1 MAGTFLLGERKVR
14 PGAYFRRERAGFT
27 VEGAINGI
35 LAVVFQ
41 SNWGPLNEVVDLD
54 QSMLNNVDEY
64 FGYGNGVTAIQ
75 EALIGGATTVRCV
88 RVGAESGDNAGSC
101 AKVTLKTAD
110 STPKDAVTIT
120 AKYPGSRRF
129 AISVGDD
136 LATGKR
142 RVDVL
147 HTTTVIE
154 SYLFDADGNAAK
166 DKDEAS
172 LLVAAMKTSRFF
184 VAELKNKGTLADT
197 TQTDLTGG
205 ADPTV
210 GQNAYSNGLD
220 KLERYRWN
228 VIISDS
234 DSAAIRNLI
243 VNFANTS
250 YQTGHLGMACVADT
264 KNRVF
269 DNESNDIDATGKIQI
284 GASFNDEKVVYIP
297 DGWVANDGTEFDG
310 WRAAARIGGMIAAS
324 ETNASLTHTVIK
336 GAVRLINDRTNGEI
350 IKGEQ
355 HGCLMLSR
363 NEFDQVWIDNAIN
376 TLVTCDTDQD
386 EGWKKIR
393 RTKCRFELIDRVSRT
408 HDNLI
413 GKLNNDD
420 NGRATI
426 VAAANRIIREMSAE
440 GKLLPESYIE
450 IDEGHPP
457 TGDSVWLRHNI
468 LDIDSIEKIMNTFV
482 FRYGQSFDET

>member
-1 MAGTFLLGERKVR
+1 MAGTFLYGERKVR

-41 SNWGPLNEVVDLD
+41 SNWGPLNEEFDVD
-54 QSMLNNVDEY
+54 QTMLNNLEDYYGTGEGVD
-64 FGYGNGVTAIQ
+64 AIR
-75 EALIGGATTVRCV
+75 EGLIGGATTVRCV
-88 RVGAESGDNAGSC
+88 RVGGTGGAQ
-101 AKVTLKTAD
+101 AKVMLKTSD
-110 STPKDAVTIT
+110 STPKDAVEIA
-120 AKYPGSRRF
+120 AKYEGNRDFS
-129 AISVGDD
+129 IVVDD
-136 LATGKR
+136 ELATDRR
-142 RVDVL
+142 RVKIITGTSVFQQF
-147 HTTTVIE
+147 T
-154 SYLFDADGNAAK
+154 FAKGGNAAK
-166 DKDEAS
+166 NQDEAS
-172 LLVAAMKTSRFF
+172 LLVAAMANNRFF
-184 VAELKNKGTLADT
+184 VATLKNKGALAT
-197 TQTDLTGG
+197 VTQQAFTGG
-205 ADPTV
+205 ANPTV
-210 GQNAYSNGLD
+210 TTDSYSKGTD
-220 KLERYRWN
+220 VLERFRWN
-228 VIISDS
+228 VIVADTNSTEV
-234 DSAAIRNLI
+234 RTML

-250 YQTGHLGMACVADT
+250 YETGHLGMTCIAGLKDDA
-264 KNRVF
+264 F
-269 DNESNDIDATGKIQI
+269 DEDGAGKIQI
-284 GASFNDEKVVYIP
+284 AASFNDEKVVYVP

-324 ETNASLTHTVIK
+324 ETNASLTHTVIN
-336 GAVRLINDRTNGEI
+336 GALKLLNERTNGEI
-350 IKGEQ
+350 IKGET

-363 NEFDQVWIDNAIN
+363 NEYDQIWIDNAIN

-413 GKLNNDD
+413 GKINNDD

-457 TGDSVWLRHNI
+457 EGDSVWLRHYI
-468 LDIDSIEKIMNTFV
+468 LDIDSIEKAYSTYV
-482 FRYGQSFDET
+482 FRYGQSFDDT